1 MPPKTKYQKQ
11 LASARAVKQRSE
23 GGSFEANSDEQERV
37 EADQESL
44 SMAGDSEDEDDN
56 DEAIAKYAS
65 EWVESLNWD
74 DL

>member
-1 MPPKTKYQKQ
+1 MLK
-11 LASARAVKQRSE
+11 LSSRGECE
-23 GGSFEANSDEQERV
+23 GGSFEANSDEQEHG

-44 SMAGDSEDEDDN
+44 SMAGDSEEEDDN
-56 DEAIAKYAS
+56 EINFDFVEAIAEYAS